1 VLVLPRESALL
12 ASCAARWYFDFVKGI
27 LMSGKKG
34 LLVIGT
40 QRSGSNLFRLMLN
53 QLPDV
58 VALHPPH
65 ILQTFMPLLS
75 QYGPLTVKANFAALV
90 EDVCRFVEL
99 NPASWENIKLDRAS
113 ITANCTRPSL
123 IEIYRC
129 VQETAAEVHGKAI
142 WCCKSMANLAYI
154 PQIEAEGVIK
164 PFYIYLYRD
173 GRDVALSFKK
183 AIVGEKHMFHLAR
196 QWSSDQE
203 LCLAHTARYA
213 PERTLHVRYEELLEN
228 PERVMRQICE
238 KIGARFTPEVLQYHK
253 SEEAQNIAQAGSM
266 WANVVKPI
274 MTNNSNKFLSEMSAA
289 ELAMFESVAGAT
301 LTELGYELHS
311 NAGARGTSYSAE
323 QIAAFEKDNA
333 HLKQEFRAKL
343 PPEELAKRRGQED
356 LVSEIKSRL
365 GQGGGMRSSQAANG

>member
-1 VLVLPRESALL
+1 MLE
-12 ASCAARWYFDFVKGI
+12 
-27 LMSGKKG
+27 KKG

-65 ILQTFMPLLS
+65 ILQTFMPLLPL
-75 QYGPLTVKANFAALV
+75 YGDLSEKSRFDSLV

-99 NPASWENIKLDRAS
+99 NPASWENIALDRGKIA
-113 ITANCTRPSL
+113 ARAGRPSL
-123 IEIYRC
+123 ISVYRAIH
-129 VQETAAEVHGKAI
+129 ETAAEVHGKSI

-154 PQIEAEGVIK
+154 PQIEAEGMK
-164 PFYIYLYRD
+164 PFYLHLYRD

-196 QWSSDQE
+196 QWGSDQE
-203 LCLAHTARYA
+203 LCLSYTAKYA
-213 PERTLHVRYEELLEN
+213 PERTLQVRYEELLDN
-228 PERVMRQICE
+228 PELIMRQICE

-274 MTNNSNKFLSEMSAA
+274 MTNNRNKFLNEMSSE
-289 ELAMFESVAGAT
+289 ELAMFERVAGST
-301 LTELGYELHS
+301 LSKLGYELHAAKDS
-311 NAGARGTSYSAE
+311 TGFSPE
-323 QIAAFEKDNA
+323 QIAEFDKENA
-333 HLKQEFRAKL
+333 RLKQEFRAKL

-356 LVSEIKSRL
+356 LVTEIRTRLASSRAAK
-365 GQGGGMRSSQAANG
+365 QVANG